1 MLMEIGRL
9 RVRDC
14 GNLTSLKLKRQR
26 HWPAAFRSHRLSTT
40 AAINMAQNDT
50 PPFDRSLSLK
60 FTQTPN
66 PQWTYG
72 QQLDA
77 TPEGKAWLEGEKA
90 GWKVVDTEKEDPMC
104 VHVPSVSGCGLSVQ
118 TRPAGSCMR

>member
-1 MLMEIGRL
+1 
-9 RVRDC
+9 
-14 GNLTSLKLKRQR
+14 
-26 HWPAAFRSHRLSTT
+26 
-40 AAINMAQNDT
+40 MAQNDT

-77 TPEGKAWLEGEKA
+77 TPEGKAWLEGEKD
-90 GWKVVDTEKEDPMC
+90 GWKVVDTEKEDPTC
-104 VHVPSVSGCGLSVQ
+104 VHVPSESGCGLSAQ
-118 TRPAGSCMR
+118 TRSAGSCMR